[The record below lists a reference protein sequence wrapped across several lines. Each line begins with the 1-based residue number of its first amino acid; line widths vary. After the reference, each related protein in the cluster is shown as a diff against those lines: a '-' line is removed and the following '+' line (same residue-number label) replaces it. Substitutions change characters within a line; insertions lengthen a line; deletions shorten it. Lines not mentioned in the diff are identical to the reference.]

1 MGSILLVVSDAIQL
15 RTTYMKTRTKSDL
28 PAKLARGHERFEKW
42 RSKQKT
48 RTRLPETLWS
58 AAVKLAQ
65 EYGINRTARAL
76 RLDYSGLKRR
86 TEAAVSDAEPQAG
99 AEFIQLLGSELTTVA
114 ECAIECRHADG
125 ATIRI
130 HLKGPQLPDLATL
143 PQTLWKGGQ

>member
-1 MGSILLVVSDAIQL
+1 
-15 RTTYMKTRTKSDL
+15 MKNRSKSDL
-28 PAKLARGHERFEKW
+28 PAKLARGRERFEKW

-86 TEAAVSDAEPQAG
+86 AEVTVSDVSPQAG
-99 AEFIQLLGSELTTVA
+99 AEFIQLLSSELTTVA
-114 ECAIECRHADG
+114 ECAIECRHTDG
-125 ATIRI
+125 STIRI
-130 HLKGPQLPDLATL
+130 HLKGPELPDLAAL
-143 PQTLWKGGQ
+143 SQSLWKGGQ